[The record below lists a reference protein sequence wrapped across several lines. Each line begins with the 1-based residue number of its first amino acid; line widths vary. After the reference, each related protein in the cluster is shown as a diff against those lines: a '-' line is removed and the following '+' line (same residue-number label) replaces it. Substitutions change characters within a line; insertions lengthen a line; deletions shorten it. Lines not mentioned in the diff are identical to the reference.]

1 MGIPTALS
9 QRVRAGHAVLV
20 AGLGFFDPPSA
31 RGWVP
36 MLRRLAEK
44 LGNDGAR
51 GRDSARGVLDL
62 INRGRLADA
71 LSFLRQQLPDEVL
84 RQVIADVSV
93 IPGASSPAVEQA
105 ARWPFR
111 GVINTSF
118 DDAWERAWRGRGG
131 RRLLARQL
139 ADGARLDEGAAP
151 FLLSALG
158 TLGDPETLCLSPGDL
173 RRRPLPAAVAGFLRG
188 LFADRTFVFAGFRPG
203 DPDLRLVLEA
213 MLGGAPS
220 KGDHYFVQHEANL
233 APDSELDAGVLGAG
247 LDVVPVRWG
256 GSLEEFFAAL
266 GRADVDGVAGS
277 SASDGGTTVPRF
289 QMPESRATPAVNGGA
304 GATGSAPAPGVGVI
318 NGISRGDK
326 GSGPHLS
333 AGSPGMASSPEWI
346 REQHAAITA
355 APVPERPV
363 LFERAGD
370 VCRERLRNPVQAIS
384 YYRSALAIEPG
395 RRSALSKLADLY
407 AKHRHFPAAEEILVR
422 LAQTEPP
429 GEGRARLLRQAA
441 AIANDELDRP
451 ARAAQLLDK
460 ALDEA
465 PTEVETFEALE
476 RLFNQEKNWQSLARL
491 YQKMARELDSDGPG
505 RPVKLRA
512 MDGLADL
519 ALRFSKDPR
528 VALKAL
534 EAADVLDPAN
544 IDRKALMAGLYQQV
558 GPSEFPRAAALH
570 HATIAADPERFGSYR
585 ALAELYRATGELDR
599 LWCVAST
606 LSFLRKA
613 DDDLREVFERG
624 RAKHGGS
631 PPQPLSPEVWSRIAH
646 PDEDRDFGALFALLG
661 PILLSAHAVLPE
673 HLALRPDERL
683 PDLSGPV
690 AAADAPVLRAIAA
703 ARRYFDVPGLEIYGR
718 PSERTPVTLRMVRGA
733 GAGEVVPVLILG
745 APLLGNMDPAE
756 ALFTLAR
763 PLVMLR
769 PERVACSLPSG
780 RAAVRIG
787 FEAALLLGGLKPP
800 SEALRADV
808 ERLTPQLEALLTK
821 PARERLVVSVRRLV
835 AKHGGVFP
843 DVDRWFAGVEL
854 SALRA
859 SFLLVNDLVAAARSL
874 AAEAAAGNAISAKL
888 WLKDLVAFS
897 ISEPYFEARR
907 ALGLG

>member
-36 MLRRLAEK
+36 LLRRLAEK
-44 LGNDGAR
+44 LGNDGVR

-62 INRGRLADA
+62 VNRGRLADA

-93 IPGASSPAVEQA
+93 MPGATSPAVELA
-105 ARWPFR
+105 ARGAFR
-111 GVINTSF
+111 GVISTSF

-139 ADGARLDEGAAP
+139 GEAPRMDDAAAP

-158 TLGDPETLCLSPGDL
+158 TLGDPDTLCLSAGDL

-203 DPDLRLVLEA
+203 DPDLRLVLEH

-220 KGDHYFVQHEANL
+220 KGDHFLVQHESNL
-233 APDSELDAGVLGAG
+233 APDSELDAGIVAAG

-266 GRADVDGVAGS
+266 GRGDADPVHASNG
-277 SASDGGTTVPRF
+277 SDGSTTVPRF
-289 QMPESRATPAVNGGA
+289 QMPEGRGTPAVTGAAATGA
-304 GATGSAPAPGVGVI
+304 GVV
-318 NGISRGDK
+318 NGASRGDK
-326 GSGPHLS
+326 GSGPNLS
-333 AGSPGMASSPEWI
+333 AGGAGVAGSPDWI

-355 APVPERPV
+355 APVAERPL

-384 YYRSALAIEPG
+384 YYRSALAIEPQ
-395 RRSALSKLADLY
+395 RRSALTKLAELY
-407 AKHRHFPAAEEILVR
+407 VKHRHFPAAEEILVR
-422 LAQTEPP
+422 LAQIEPP

-465 PTEVETFEALE
+465 PTQVETFEALE
-476 RLFNQEKNWQSLARL
+476 RLFNQEKNWQSMARL

-558 GPSEFPRAAALH
+558 GPAEFPRAAALH
-570 HATIAADPERFGSYR
+570 HATIAVDPERFGSYR
-585 ALAELYRATGELDR
+585 ALAELYKATGEQDR

-606 LSFLRKA
+606 LLFLRKA
-613 DDDLREVFERG
+613 DDDLKEVFERG
-624 RAKHGGS
+624 RAKYGGT
-631 PPQPLSPEVWSRIAH
+631 PTQPLTPEIWTRIAH

-661 PILLSAHAVLPE
+661 PVLQSAQAVLPE
-673 HLALRPDERL
+673 HLALRADERL
-683 PDLSGPV
+683 PDSAGASTDSPI
-690 AAADAPVLRAIAA
+690 LRTIAA
-703 ARRYFDVPGLEIYGR
+703 ARRLFDVPSLEIYAR
-718 PSERTPVTLRMVRGA
+718 NSERTPVTLRMVRQG
-733 GAGEVVPVLILG
+733 GDLVPVMILG
-745 APLLGNMDPAE
+745 APLLGAMDPGE

-763 PLVMLR
+763 PLVLLR
-769 PERVACSLPSG
+769 PERIACSLPSG

-800 SEALRADV
+800 SEALRGDV
-808 ERLTPQLEALLTK
+808 ERLVPQLETLLTK

-843 DVDRWFAGVEL
+843 DVDRWFAGVEQ
-854 SALRA
+854 SAVRA
-859 SFLLVNDLVAAARSL
+859 SFLMVNDLVAAARSL

-888 WLKDLVAFS
+888 RLKDLVGFS